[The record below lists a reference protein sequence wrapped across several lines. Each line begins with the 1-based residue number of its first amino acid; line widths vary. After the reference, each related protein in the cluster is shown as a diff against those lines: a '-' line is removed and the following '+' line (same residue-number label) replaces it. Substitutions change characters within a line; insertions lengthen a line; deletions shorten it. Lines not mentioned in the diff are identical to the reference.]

1 MRAYRNPHAIAA
13 AQQGGHKHG
22 HCGGFPEATRRG
34 DQDFA
39 FEFVQ
44 VKLVQVVG
52 TVFLCKELK

>member
-13 AQQGGHKHG
+13 AQQSRHEHG
-22 HCGGFPEATRRG
+22 HCGGFSKATRRG

-39 FEFVQ
+39 FKFVQ

-52 TVFLCKELK
+52 TVFFCKKSK